1 MISSSDDILRGQ
13 RAVLAELA
21 AGASLRE
28 VLSSIARYSEESTP
42 SMLASILFYEPES
55 GRLRRGGHH
64 TLPDAFADTVDG
76 LEPGPVAGSCGTAAF
91 RRARVVSFDVQE
103 DPLWSAFRE
112 FAASHGI
119 RSAWS
124 TPLLSPVDGSLLG
137 VFGMYYGDTRA
148 PSEADLERVDHF
160 THLAA
165 IAIERHRRD
174 QALRE
179 SERQRHQA
187 LLATVAGLAHEL
199 NTPLGIALT
208 AESLLDEGLGELG
221 GSAADERIDR
231 VREAA
236 TMMRT
241 QVTRATELIRSFKH
255 SVLEQSHDESREV
268 VVSELARALIEG
280 LRPLL
285 AERRLQVELVDQSSG
300 ALVRCSPARLGQVV
314 TNLVVNA
321 ATHAYGPEGGGL
333 TVLLAPSRLTPDR
346 LELVFRDEGRGM
358 DAEERRRCTEPFY
371 TTKRSA
377 GGAGLGLF
385 LAKHVVEAELKGT
398 LLLDTEPGRGVR
410 WTVVLPTIPGGHEV
424 S

>member
-1 MISSSDDILRGQ
+1 
-13 RAVLAELA
+13 
-21 AGASLRE
+21 
-28 VLSSIARYSEESTP
+28 
-42 SMLASILFYEPES
+42 
-55 GRLRRGGHH
+55 
-64 TLPDAFADTVDG
+64 
-76 LEPGPVAGSCGTAAF
+76 
-91 RRARVVSFDVQE
+91 
-103 DPLWSAFRE
+103 
-112 FAASHGI
+112 
-119 RSAWS
+119 
-124 TPLLSPVDGSLLG
+124 
-137 VFGMYYGDTRA
+137 
-148 PSEADLERVDHF
+148 
-160 THLAA
+160 
-165 IAIERHRRD
+165 
-174 QALRE
+174 
-179 SERQRHQA
+179 
-187 LLATVAGLAHEL
+187 
-199 NTPLGIALT
+199 
-208 AESLLDEGLGELG
+208 
-221 GSAADERIDR
+221 
-231 VREAA
+231 
-236 TMMRT
+236 
-241 QVTRATELIRSFKH
+241 
-255 SVLEQSHDESREV
+255 

-333 TVLLAPSRLTPDR
+333 TVLIAPSRLTPDR